1 MIILASS
8 KTLQKALSEINFDEE
23 CVITAVLTSIENS
36 TMKRLTLNGSVN
48 GIASLW
54 VESKEES
61 QCIDQ
66 HNARWNWVYDA
77 VSKLSEQ
84 PIVLNI
90 NKDSVEVILQY

>member
-8 KTLQKALSEINFDEE
+8 KTLKKALSEINFDEE
-23 CVITAVLTSIENS
+23 CVIKSELMPIENS
-36 TMKRLTLNGSVN
+36 IMKMLTIYGSVN
-48 GIASLW
+48 GIASLR
-54 VESKEES
+54 VESKAES

-66 HNARWNWVYDA
+66 HHARWDWVYDS
-77 VSKLSEQ
+77 VSRLSEQ